1 MSRRRRSWCAR
12 PDVADPHRTE
22 LVALLAAGIMRV
34 ASNVLRLTSQ
44 RASVGAPHA
53 AEGDEQ

>member
-1 MSRRRRSWCAR
+1 MSPRRHSRRAR
-12 PDVADPHRTE
+12 LDVAGPHRTE
-22 LVALLAAGIMRV
+22 LVALLAAGIVRV

-44 RASVGAPHA
+44 RASVGSPHA